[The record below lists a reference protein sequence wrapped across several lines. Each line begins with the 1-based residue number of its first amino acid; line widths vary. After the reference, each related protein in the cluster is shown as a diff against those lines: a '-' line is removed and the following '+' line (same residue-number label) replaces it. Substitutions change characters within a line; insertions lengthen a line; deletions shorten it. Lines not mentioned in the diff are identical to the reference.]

1 LSQDTAVLKQV
12 LGASFNKHFELK
24 RMEMADDGT
33 NDRWASTDELWHL
46 AGAFR
51 NKGWQLSKVVKENNI
66 RWDFE
71 QLAWYFESIFVS
83 EAKHGL

>member
-1 LSQDTAVLKQV
+1 LSQNAADLKQLLV
-12 LGASFNKHFELK
+12 AFDDYFETGCV
-24 RMEMADDGT
+24 EMPNDGT
-33 NDRWASTDELWHL
+33 NDRWAGADELWHL

-51 NKGWQLSKVVKENNI
+51 NKGWKLSKVIKENNI

-71 QLAWYFESIFVS
+71 QLAWHFQSIVGS